1 MTMDRSLRFE
11 VFSMKVRCTFSIFEA
26 DDLRNKDTA
35 TICEIEIK
43 ESFVCVKNRNLK
55 YSEKCGRNNGDDN
68 APSACH

>member
-11 VFSMKVRCTFSIFEA
+11 VLSMKVRCTFSILEA

-43 ESFVCVKNRNLK
+43 ESFVSVKNRNLK
-55 YSEKCGRNNGDDN
+55 FVRSFVMPNRSDLE
-68 APSACH
+68 